1 MPTCRT
7 CRKRGQVCV
16 YQEPNQQKYASRPTI
31 RGSTVVASLIFSRS
45 PDFDLL
51 KAYLQRLERIEDVL
65 RQHSGA
71 INSLPSL
78 PASSPQP
85 FPPTLMN
92 DVPEI
97 SSGPCTHDSCQRD
110 GSPLRSTILQTHSM
124 DDSLR
129 HADHSVPALTI
140 PLEHQ
145 TSTSSLLT
153 LPEMSALVGDFP
165 EEFLFLVE
173 ENRPRPASLDDIT
186 TESQKTG
193 RQSLVIER
201 HLTDRYLEQY
211 LTRVHPFRPLFDQE
225 ILTSQYERLPSQGL
239 EHNLQSALFLAIFA
253 LGAVVL
259 DPIDPTRTA
268 YSGDQMIK
276 TAIQILLPC
285 WAMTFRG
292 DLVLSQA
299 LVLCALYFCHILEPL
314 VAWRFV
320 YMASTNIQQMFVLVI
335 PDH

>member
-1 MPTCRT
+1 
-7 CRKRGQVCV
+7 
-16 YQEPNQQKYASRPTI
+16 
-31 RGSTVVASLIFSRS
+31 
-45 PDFDLL
+45 
-51 KAYLQRLERIEDVL
+51 
-65 RQHSGA
+65 
-71 INSLPSL
+71 
-78 PASSPQP
+78 
-85 FPPTLMN
+85 
-92 DVPEI
+92 
-97 SSGPCTHDSCQRD
+97 
-110 GSPLRSTILQTHSM
+110 M

-140 PLEHQ
+140 PLGHQ

-153 LPEMSALVGDFP
+153 LPQMSALVGDFP

-186 TESQKTG
+186 TGGTETCH
-193 RQSLVIER
+193 QSLVIES
-201 HLTDRYLEQY
+201 HLTDQYLEQY
-211 LTRVHPFRPLFDQE
+211 LTLVHPYRPLFDRE
-225 ILTSQYERLPSQGL
+225 ILTSQYEDVLNQSL

-253 LGAVVL
+253 LGAVVV

-268 YSGDQMIK
+268 YSGDQLIK

-285 WAMTFRG
+285 WAMTFKG

-299 LVLCALYFCHILEPL
+299 LVLCALYFCHILQPL

-335 PDH
+335 PDHQFV